1 MCESVGNTTD
11 DKFVKLQNAPES
23 IDRALFEILTSVIF
37 EMSIFVVYVISD
49 ANDAYTTT
57 LSISSS
63 VCVKTI
69 SS

>member
-1 MCESVGNTTD
+1 MCESIGNTTD
-11 DKFVKLQNAPES
+11 VKFEKLQNAPES

>member
-1 MCESVGNTTD
+1 MCESIGNTID
-11 DKFVKLQNAPES
+11 VKFEKLQNAPES

-57 LSISSS
+57 LSILSSA
-63 VCVKTI
+63 CVKTI